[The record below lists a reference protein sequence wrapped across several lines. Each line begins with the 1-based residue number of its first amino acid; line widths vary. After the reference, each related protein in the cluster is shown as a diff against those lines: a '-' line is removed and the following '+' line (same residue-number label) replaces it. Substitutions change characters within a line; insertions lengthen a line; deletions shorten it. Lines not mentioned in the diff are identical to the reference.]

1 MSRAVRNALMIAGL
15 LALAWLLLV
24 LAWRLA
30 KWLFIAA
37 VWVTAL
43 TVVGVI
49 LLTQVVTQRRAVG
62 RCSVIYMLNLTP
74 TRTGGWSPERPSQAI
89 ARSWRPSAPR

>member
-24 LAWRLA
+24 LTWRLA

-37 VWVTAL
+37 VWLTAL
-43 TVVGVI
+43 AVVGVT
-49 LLTQVVTQRRAVG
+49 LLSQVVTQRF
-62 RCSVIYMLNLTP
+62 P
-74 TRTGGWSPERPSQAI
+74 GWI
-89 ARSWRPSAPR
+89 ARLRRDQAHGPPRPPELIS

>member
-15 LALAWLLLV
+15 PALTWILIV
-24 LAWRLA
+24 LAWRVA

-43 TVVGVI
+43 TVAGLI
-49 LLTQVVTQRRAVG
+49 LLAQVVTQRFHPTVW
-62 RCSVIYMLNLTP
+62 I
-74 TRTGGWSPERPSQAI
+74 TRTSFRLRANLPMTMRKLNPA
-89 ARSWRPSAPR
+89 

>member
-15 LALAWLLLV
+15 LALAWIFIV
-24 LAWRLA
+24 LAWRVA

-43 TVVGVI
+43 TVASVI
-49 LLTQVVTQRRAVG
+49 LLALVVTRRF
-62 RCSVIYMLNLTP
+62 P
-74 TRTGGWSPERPSQAI
+74 PWI
-89 ARSWRPSAPR
+89 ARLRGDQAQGPPRPPELIS

>member
-43 TVVGVI
+43 MVVGVI
-49 LLTQVVTQRRAVG
+49 LFTQVVTQRF
-62 RCSVIYMLNLTP
+62 P
-74 TRTGGWSPERPSQAI
+74 PWI
-89 ARSWRPSAPR
+89 ARLRRDQASGPPRPPELIS